1 MCIEKILL
9 KHMQVMPCFED
20 LFKRNPAM
28 QAEFE
33 FEGGFENC
41 KFFKRKK

>member
-1 MCIEKILL
+1 
-9 KHMQVMPCFED
+9 MQLTSYFED

-28 QAEFE
+28 QPEFE